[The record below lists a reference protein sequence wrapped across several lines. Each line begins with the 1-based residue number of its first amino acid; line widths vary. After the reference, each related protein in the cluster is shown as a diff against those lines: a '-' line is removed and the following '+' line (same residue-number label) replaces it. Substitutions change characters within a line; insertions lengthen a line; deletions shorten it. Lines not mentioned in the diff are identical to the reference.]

1 MVILIFVHLRS
12 YNYIKLIKMKQ
23 IGWIGLGN
31 MGTPMAKN
39 LSAAG
44 FPLTVFN
51 RSSVKTK
58 PFENTNVSIAQNLL
72 ELVAQSEIIFTM
84 LSNDEAGTAVYD
96 EILGMDDISGKLFI
110 DMSTISEELSLSINH
125 KLKQKNAKF
134 LDAPVAGSTLP
145 AANGTLIILVG
156 GDAANLSIA
165 IPYFQKL
172 GKFIKHVGPN
182 GKGIASKLSVN
193 YFLSILYLG
202 LAETVLFG
210 ENNGINRLDLLE
222 IINESACGSG
232 ATKIKTPLLISKD
245 YKPAFAL
252 SLMQKDV
259 MLAQKNGVNFPLTTA
274 IIETYTEAMQSGL
287 GDQDV
292 ISIINYLKEK

>member
-1 MVILIFVHLRS
+1 
-12 YNYIKLIKMKQ
+12 
-23 IGWIGLGN
+23 
-31 MGTPMAKN
+31 
-39 LSAAG
+39 
-44 FPLTVFN
+44 
-51 RSSVKTK
+51 
-58 PFENTNVSIAQNLL
+58 
-72 ELVAQSEIIFTM
+72 M
-84 LSNDEAGTAVYD
+84 LSNDEAATAVYD
-96 EILGMDDISGKLFI
+96 EILEMDDINGKLFI

-145 AANGTLIILVG
+145 AANATLIILVG
-156 GDAANLSIA
+156 GDAADLSIA
-165 IPYFQKL
+165 LPYFQKL

-182 GKGIASKLSVN
+182 GKGIATKLSVN

-202 LAETVLFG
+202 LAETVLFA

-232 ATKIKTPLLISKD
+232 ATKIKTPLLISED

-252 SLMQKDV
+252 SLMQKDI
-259 MLAQKNGVNFPLTTA
+259 MLAQKNGVNYPLTNA

-292 ISIINYLKEK
+292 ISIINYLQEK